1 MMRSALWF
9 LLAVLSAPLAAQQ
22 RAQLSGVLRDSSGA
36 VVPEASVSV
45 LHTETGFRR
54 VTRTNAEGVYA
65 VTSLLPGEYKVTVRK
80 PGFRSVARLGVDLGA
95 SQNARLDFLLEL
107 GSLQETVT
115 VEGNASPI
123 HTNDAGSVVVLG
135 RDATENLPLN
145 GSALQHL
152 ISFAPGVIHTPATA
166 GESGQFSANGQR
178 PNTNYFTVDGVSA
191 NNGVG
196 GSGLPGQFSGNTL
209 PGMTAIGSLHGLL
222 VAADVEELRIHT
234 STFAP
239 EFGRMPGAQVSI
251 VTRSGTNDFHG
262 SVFTNLRHENLSA
275 ADWFANSSGI
285 GRLPRRLQNAGLA
298 LGGPVRRNRTFFFS
312 SFEHLRLRHSTAWRT
327 PVPSLAA
334 RRAAA
339 PELRPI
345 LDAFPIPNGPDLQ
358 RYASLHHARALWPAT
373 VQTGNLRLDHALS
386 ARGVLF
392 ARYNQGP
399 SVNRFGYLQYNRSR
413 FVSRGLT
420 GGVTV
425 ALSPPLTN
433 DFRIS
438 VSRIQVDTSWQAA
451 TPDGAA
457 RLDLASV
464 LPPVMAPGR
473 RLYGLSLGDFG
484 QLIDGD
490 GGSSRQDQWNVVN
503 TLAISRFGHQV
514 RFGIDYQRLRPSR
527 LDHVTSL
534 TATYQSLAQLLQGS
548 APDVSIS
555 SVAAGSSLIETLSFF
570 TQDVWQLRP
579 RLTLTFGT
587 RWEITPAPVYA
598 GAPVTAVLG
607 TAASLRPLLEQTA
620 RDRAFPLPPYDLD
633 WRTRLTQLAPRAGLA
648 WLADPNRNLVLRG
661 GFGLFYD
668 LGFTSSLDLL
678 NGAPH
683 NRWAVVLGDP
693 RQTTLTGVQLLYG
706 FAEQLRLPY
715 TLHWNLTVERGLA
728 YRMVLSAGY
737 VGSAGRRLLRRESG
751 PTTSA
756 LRLILATNSGK
767 SDYHGL
773 QLQLRRNVTRG
784 LRGFVGYTWGHAIDN
799 GSWDSATYRVFPAVS
814 GVQDRGPSNFDVRHT
829 LRVGATADLPHRWQ
843 LSGVVRARTAFPID
857 IANTRNFFGLA
868 FDNSRPDVS
877 PGQPVWIYDAAVPGR
892 RRINPRAF
900 LTPAAGT
907 QGTLGRNALRGN
919 GLAQLDLGLQR
930 RFVLPNESSLRLRI
944 EAFNLT
950 NSPIFADPVR
960 YLNHPLFGQSTS
972 LADLMLGSGS
982 PLSGLTPAFQPAG
995 ARTVQL
1001 SVGFS
1006 F

>member
-1 MMRSALWF
+1 MRSAPVF

-22 RAQLSGVLRDSSGA
+22 RAQLSGVVRDSSGS

-45 LHTETGFRR
+45 LHAETGFRR
-54 VTRTNAEGVYA
+54 ATHTNAEGVYA

-80 PGFRSVARLGVDLGA
+80 SGFRTVARLGINLGA

-123 HTNDAGSVVVLG
+123 NTNDSGSAVVLG
-135 RDATENLPLN
+135 RDAVENLPLN
-145 GSALQHL
+145 GSAVQHL
-152 ISFAPGVIHTPATA
+152 IGFAPGVVYTPATT

-262 SVFTNLRHENLSA
+262 GLFANLRHENLSA
-275 ADWFANSSGI
+275 ADWFANSAGI
-285 GRLPRRLQNAGLA
+285 GRLPRRLQNAGVS
-298 LGGPVRRNRTFFFS
+298 LGGPVRRNRTFFFG
-312 SFEHLRLRHSTAWRT
+312 SFEHLRLRHSGVWRM
-327 PVPSLAA
+327 PVPSLSA
-334 RRAAA
+334 RRSAAA
-339 PELRPI
+339 ELRPI
-345 LDAFPIPNGPDLQ
+345 LEAFPVPNGPDLP
-358 RYASLHHARALWPAT
+358 RDTSLHHARALWPAT
-373 VQTGNLRLDHALS
+373 VQAGSLRVDHALG

-392 ARYNQGP
+392 ARYNQAP
-399 SVNRFGYLQYNRSR
+399 SDNRLGYLQHNHSR

-420 GGVTV
+420 SGVTV
-425 ALSPPLTN
+425 ALAPPVTN
-433 DFRIS
+433 DFRINISRTS
-438 VSRIQVDTSWQAA
+438 VQTVWQAA
-451 TPDGAA
+451 LPDGAA
-457 RLDLASV
+457 RLDLASI
-464 LPPVMAPGR
+464 LPPVSAPGS

-490 GGSSRQDQWNVVN
+490 GGSSRQDQWSLVN

-514 RFGIDYQRLRPSR
+514 RLGIDYQRLRPSR
-527 LDHVTSL
+527 LDHLTSA
-534 TATYQSLAQLLQGS
+534 TATYQSLSQLLQGA

-555 SVAAGSSLIETLSFF
+555 SVAAGSSLLETLSFF
-570 TQDVWQLRP
+570 AQDVWQLRP
-579 RLTLTFGT
+579 RLTLTYGT
-587 RWEITPAPVYA
+587 RWEITPAPVYS

-607 TAASLRPLLEQTA
+607 TAVSLRPLLEETA
-620 RDRAFPLPPYDLD
+620 RDRVFPSPPYDLN

-648 WLADPNRNLVLRG
+648 WLADPNRHLVVRG
-661 GFGLFYD
+661 GIGLFYD

-693 RQTTLTGVQLLYG
+693 RQTTLTGAPLVYG
-706 FAEQLRLPY
+706 FAENLRLPY
-715 TLHWNLTVERGLA
+715 TVHWNLTVEKGLA
-728 YRMVLSAGY
+728 SRTVVSAGY
-737 VGSAGRRLLRRESG
+737 VGSSGRRLLRRELG
-751 PTTSA
+751 ATTSA
-756 LRLILATNSGK
+756 LRLILATNHGE
-767 SDYHGL
+767 SDYHAL
-773 QLQLRRNVTRG
+773 QLQLRRNVARAV
-784 LRGFVGYTWGHAIDN
+784 RGFAAYSWGHAIDN
-799 GSWDSATYRVFPAVS
+799 GSWDSATYRVFPGVS
-814 GVQDRGPSNFDVRHT
+814 DRGPSNFDVRHT
-829 LRVGATADLPHRWQ
+829 FQTGATAELPRQWQ
-843 LSGVVRARTAFPID
+843 LSGVLRARTAFPID
-857 IANTRNFFGLA
+857 ILNTRNFFGLA
-868 FDNSRPDVS
+868 FDNSRPHLAD
-877 PGQPVWIYDAAVPGR
+877 GQPVWIGDAAAPGG

-900 LTPAAGT
+900 LTPGAGA

-919 GLAQLDLGLQR
+919 GLAQLDLALQR
-930 RFVLPNESSLRLRI
+930 RFLLPNESSVRLRI
-944 EAFNLT
+944 EAFNVT
-950 NSPIFADPVR
+950 NTPTFADPVR

-972 LADLMLGSGS
+972 LADLMLGAGS

-995 ARTVQL
+995 ARTLQL